1 MKSIGIIRKID
12 ELGRIVVSIEFG
24 RVMGIQT
31 AKEKG
36 SKDKADSDSVEIFV
50 DGEEIILRKYV
61 PGCHCCGRADG
72 LKEVMGLKIC
82 PDCLKEFSKAIALI
96 NKLR

>member
-1 MKSIGIIRKID
+1 MSKTLKGLGIVRKVD
-12 ELGRIVVSIEFG
+12 SLGRIVIP
-24 RVMGIQT
+24 
-31 AKEKG
+31 KELRTTMNI
-36 SKDKADSDSVEIFV
+36 VEDETVLEISS

-82 PDCLKEFSKAIALI
+82 PDCLKEFSKAIDLI
-96 NKLR
+96 DKLR

>member
-1 MKSIGIIRKID
+1 MLKSLGIVRKVD
-12 ELGRIVVSIEFG
+12 SLGRIVIP
-24 RVMGIQT
+24 
-31 AKEKG
+31 KELRTTMNI
-36 SKDKADSDSVEIFV
+36 VEDETVLEISS
-50 DGEEIILRKYV
+50 DGEKIVLSKYN

-82 PDCLKEFSKAIALI
+82 PDCLKEFSKAIDLI